1 MPFDKI
7 TPDRIRVYPLR
18 KRKSKSVIER
28 IAVRPDAEPP
38 DPAGHGHLIQETA
51 EHIVSAREHGA
62 AVILA
67 FGAHL
72 VKNGLAPVV
81 IRLVEEG
88 WITHAAT
95 NGAGGIHDW
104 EFAWLGRSEED
115 VRKNVASGTF
125 GTWEETGRFINLAV
139 KVGGARGMGYGE
151 SLGALINNEALH
163 LPQREEL
170 ATIVHE
176 GITQNA
182 ALAAAKLDLL
192 HTIKTFDLQPGQWR
206 IPHKFKNYSIFGNAF
221 RTSVPVT
228 VHPGIG
234 YDIIYNNP
242 YANGAALGRGAHV
255 DYQVMVKSVS
265 KLSDGVFL
273 SVGSAIMAPQ
283 VFEKALSAANNV
295 LAKEKKRVH
304 NHFILVND
312 LQPKTWDWSRG
323 EPPKDSPDYYLR
335 FLKTFYRMGG
345 TVRYLPADNR
355 LFLHNLYSLL
365 KKKAPRPKGERDA

>member
-7 TPDRIRVYPLR
+7 TPDRIQVYPLR
-18 KRKSKSVIER
+18 KRKSKSVIEK
-28 IAVRPDAEPP
+28 IAVRPDAAPP
-38 DPAGHGHLIQETA
+38 DPGEHQHLIREA
-51 EHIVSAREHGA
+51 ADRIVRARENNA

-81 IRLVEEG
+81 IRLLEQG
-88 WITHAAT
+88 WITHLAT

-125 GTWEETGRFINLAV
+125 GTWEETGKYINLAV

-151 SLGALINNEALH
+151 SLGSLIHNEGLTI
-163 LPQREEL
+163 PQREEL
-170 ATIVHE
+170 ATIIHE

-182 ALAAAKLDLL
+182 ALAAAKLELL
-192 HTIKTFDLQPGQWR
+192 HAIKRFDLQPGQWR
-206 IPHKFKNYSIFGNAF
+206 IPHTFKKYSIFGNAY
-221 RTSVPVT
+221 RLGVPIT

-234 YDIIYNNP
+234 YDIIYNTP

-255 DYQVMVKSVS
+255 DYQIMVKSIS
-265 KLSDGVFL
+265 KLSGGVFL

-295 LAKEKKRVH
+295 LKKEKKQIH
-304 NHFILVND
+304 DHFILVND

-345 TVRYLPADNR
+345 NVRYLAADNR

-365 KKKAPRPKGERDA
+365 KKKAPRPGERDA